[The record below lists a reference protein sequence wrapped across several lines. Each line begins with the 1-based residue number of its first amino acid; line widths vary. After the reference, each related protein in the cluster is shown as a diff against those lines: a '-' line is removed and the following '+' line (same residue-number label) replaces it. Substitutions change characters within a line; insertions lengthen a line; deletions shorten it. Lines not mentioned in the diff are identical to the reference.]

1 MRGCGPP
8 FIFVIANPALL
19 QAAGLPERRA
29 ESKNALDATTG
40 LFADK
45 ASTPKSNQ
53 EIQCVALLSTLAR
66 MLLLISDTGGGEE
79 VEEGTAAAVKWAATA
94 SAMIK
99 TTGEGGVS
107 KQRTLAIPFGRVI
120 ETPCTCLRFERL
132 I

>member
-1 MRGCGPP
+1 ML
-8 FIFVIANPALL
+8 VIANPALL

-53 EIQCVALLSTLAR
+53 EIQCVALLSTFAR
-66 MLLLISDTGGGEE
+66 MLLLISDTGSGEV
-79 VEEGTAAAVKWAATA
+79 VEEGTAAAVKLAATA
-94 SAMIK
+94 SATIK

-107 KQRTLAIPFGRVI
+107 KQRTLAIPIRA
-120 ETPCTCLRFERL
+120 RD
-132 I
+132 